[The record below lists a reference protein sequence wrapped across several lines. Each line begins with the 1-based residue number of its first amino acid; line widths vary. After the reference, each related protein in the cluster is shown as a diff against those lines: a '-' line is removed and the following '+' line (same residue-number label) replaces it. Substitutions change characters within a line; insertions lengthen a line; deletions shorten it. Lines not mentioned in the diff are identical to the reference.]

1 MQRYK
6 IKIEYEGTPF
16 VGWQFQ
22 KNGQSVQEV
31 LQKAIFNFS
40 REKVVVTGAGR
51 TDSGVHALAQVA
63 HFDLKK
69 KIKRKSLLPAI
80 NQNIGNKPI
89 TVLKINKTNKKFHA
103 RFDAKKRT
111 YQYTIVNRQS
121 PLTLQKNKAWHILK
135 KLDVKVMKK
144 GAKLL
149 LGTHDFST
157 FRASSCGA
165 KSPIKT
171 MEKISIKKNKEI
183 EIKKKT
189 IISYHR
195 SLLKNH
201 LCVAAVKTNIP
212 IKDVTMTNKACQIF
226 SIPIKSNSWLN
237 KKTIGRMP
245 VLKLYQKACTPVLSG
260 SPPEIAAAAYE
271 AKPTGGVTSAINP
284 K

>member
-40 REKVVVTGAGR
+40 REKVIVTGAGR

-69 KIKRKSLLPAI
+69 KIERKNLLPAI
-80 NQNIGNKPI
+80 NQNIGNKPVTI
-89 TVLKINKTNKKFHA
+89 LKINKINKKFHA
-103 RFDAKKRT
+103 RHDAKRRT
-111 YQYTIVNRQS
+111 YQYLIINRQS
-121 PLTLQKNKAWHILK
+121 PLALQKNKAWHIRK
-135 KLDVKVMKK
+135 KLDVKAMKK
-144 GAKLL
+144 GARLL

-171 MEKISIKKNKEI
+171 MEKISIKKNKDKI
-183 EIKKKT
+183 TLKFTSKSFLQQQVRSMVGCIKYLGEGKWNLDTFKN
-189 IISYHR
+189 SFE
-195 SLLKNH
+195 LKNRAKCAPPAPPCG
-201 LCVAAVKTNIP
+201 LYLAR
-212 IKDVTMTNKACQIF
+212 IK
-226 SIPIKSNSWLN
+226 
-237 KKTIGRMP
+237 
-245 VLKLYQKACTPVLSG
+245 Y
-260 SPPEIAAAAYE
+260 
-271 AKPTGGVTSAINP
+271 
-284 K
+284 